1 MKKKVLAFALVLCMV
16 IAMLPVSVFAAPA
29 SERPALV
36 TATAVGE
43 LEPAAVEPNAKS
55 YSVKISKTGRGTAE
69 LMVDSPAKVG
79 SEVYFLADPDDGYLA
94 SIYCEGVD
102 PEDVVYMGAEVY
114 GFIMPSN
121 KVTLKVEFV
130 AAQGEAHPIDVYASS
145 SSAGEYALSR
155 NSAKAYESVLLAVYP
170 NSNSDFLPTELVWA
184 FGADMYYLFEQDGIH
199 YYEIIMGE
207 EDVTILLSYSYLFS
221 HDVNFATF
229 IDNGTVSA
237 NVRTA
242 VTGKEVTLYV
252 TPDPGYHMEGIRI
265 ETAYGGIELEP
276 TFVKDNQGTL
286 VYTFIM
292 PPCDV
297 KVDADFAAD
306 IKNITVNAGSG
317 GTASANVTQ
326 AKVGDTVTVT
336 CQPDENYRVYSVT
349 GADGIRDNGDNTYS
363 FTMPARDVTINV
375 AFRTIYNP
383 VTVTVENGLGGSA
396 ITNVL
401 EAKAG
406 DTVMLTCTPAEGY
419 RLARITGVKELT
431 DNGDGTYTFIMPDQ
445 AADIKVLFLRHDNP
459 FFDVNE
465 TQFFYDPV
473 LWAVKESITSGIS
486 ATEFGP
492 FAVCNRAQVVTF
504 LWRYAGSPEPAS
516 TENPFTDVPEG
527 SFYHKAVLWAVE
539 NGITNGVSETAFG
552 PDLACNRAQVVTFLW
567 RMMKEPTPTL
577 TENPFTDVPEG
588 SFYHKAVIWALEN
601 GITTGA
607 TADTFNPDGECQR
620 AQVVTFLYR
629 TAQLPPPPVV
639 YALDARFDAEQGTVT
654 LSHSQAQAG
663 ETVTATV
670 IPAEGWQ
677 IETVSCLSGAE
688 VTALS
693 DTEYTFVMPEREE
706 TVCVTFT
713 AIPAEP
719 EI

>member
-1 MKKKVLAFALVLCMV
+1 MKKKVLAFALVLCMA

-29 SERPALV
+29 GGRGALV
-36 TATAVGE
+36 GTTAVGE

-55 YSVKISKTGRGTAE
+55 YSVKISKTGKGTVE

-94 SIYCEGVD
+94 NIYCEGVD
-102 PEDVVYMGAEVY
+102 PEDVVYLGAEVY
-114 GFIMPSN
+114 GFVMPSN

-130 AAQGEAHPIDVYASS
+130 AAEGSSHSISVYEEGS
-145 SSAGEYALSR
+145 GDYELSR
-155 NSAKAYESVLLAVYP
+155 TSAKQFESVLLAVRPRYSSGFDP
-170 NSNSDFLPTELVWA
+170 EQHVWIS
-184 FGADMYYLFEQDGIH
+184 GADGFFLLEQAGVY
-199 YYEIIMGE
+199 YYEIFMDSQEVKI
-207 EDVTILLSYSYLFS
+207 
-221 HDVNFATF
+221 F
-229 IDNGTVSA
+229 INYNVSA
-237 NVRTA
+237 TLGVGVGYEGDPFGGTA
-242 VTGKEVTLYV
+242 KADKTGYQVGDLVTVIVSPNPGFRVVGARGTAFAGNMVIDL
-252 TPDPGYHMEGIRI
+252 TPIG
-265 ETAYGGIELEP
+265 
-276 TFVKDNQGTL
+276 NNC
-286 VYTFIM
+286 YTFIM
-292 PPCDV
+292 PPCSV
-297 KVDADFAAD
+297 FVDITFRSELM
-306 IKNITVNAGSG
+306 NVTVNAGPG
-317 GTASANVTQ
+317 GTAYTNVTKT
-326 AKVGDTVTVT
+326 KVATSVFLT
-336 CQPDENYRVYSVT
+336 CVPDENYRVDKIT
-349 GADGIRDNGDNTYS
+349 GVEGLEAQGNNVYH
-363 FTMPARDVTINV
+363 FVMPARDVVINV
-375 AFRTIYNP
+375 TFKAIYNP

-406 DTVMLTCTPAEGY
+406 DTVNLTCTPAEGY

-431 DNGDGTYTFIMPDQ
+431 DNGDGTYTFIMPDH
-445 AADIKVLFLRHDNP
+445 AADIRVLFLRHENP

-465 TQFFYDPV
+465 TQFFYESV
-473 LWAVKESITSGIS
+473 LWAVKENITSGIS

-504 LWRYAGSPEPAS
+504 LWRYAGSPEPVSA
-516 TENPFTDVPEG
+516 ENPFTDVPEG

-539 NGITNGVSETAFG
+539 NGITKGVSDTAFG
-552 PDLACNRAQVVTFLW
+552 PGLACNRAQVVTFLW

-577 TENPFTDVPEG
+577 TENPFTDVDPGWYELP
-588 SFYHKAVIWALEN
+588 VLWALEN

-607 TADTFNPDGECQR
+607 TADTFNPAGECQR

-629 TAQLPPPPVV
+629 TAQLPPPPAV

-663 ETVTATV
+663 ELITATV

-688 VTALS
+688 ITAVS
-693 DTEYTFVMPEREE
+693 DTEYTFVMPESEE

-713 AIPAEP
+713 AISAEP